1 MDRSQV
7 VWRKKYLY
15 KRYSPIA
22 LETAS
27 WPFTLQVPQ
36 WMTAPPK
43 FSIRVFSSCKI
54 NLWMNH
60 ILSRPRHTKTSQ
72 ICILHYHEMTYVER
86 LDINVTFN
94 LRRAFRI
101 SYVTM
106 KEFNFHFWKSYLSML
121 EKRNINNIVN
131 YLRVCLACGVL
142 QSWPLGHFGQVLL
155 ENHQAKRRKAFFLG

>member
-54 NLWMNH
+54 NFWMNH
-60 ILSRPRHTKTSQ
+60 ILWRLRHTKTSQ
-72 ICILHYHEMTYVER
+72 ICILHYHETTYVER

-106 KEFNFHFWKSYLSML
+106 KEFNFHFL
-121 EKRNINNIVN
+121 EKLICQCWRNVTSIL